1 MPSLG
6 LFALLVRKDFI
17 WLLPEQKE
25 ACCSRYECDE
35 HKERHGARKRTR
47 LRKVQGFFDLRGI
60 HGTKLG

>member
-25 ACCSRYECDE
+25 ACCSSYECDD
-35 HKERHGARKRTR
+35 HKECHGARKRTR
-47 LRKVQGFFDLRGI
+47 LGKAQGFFDLRGI
-60 HGTKLG
+60 YDTKLG